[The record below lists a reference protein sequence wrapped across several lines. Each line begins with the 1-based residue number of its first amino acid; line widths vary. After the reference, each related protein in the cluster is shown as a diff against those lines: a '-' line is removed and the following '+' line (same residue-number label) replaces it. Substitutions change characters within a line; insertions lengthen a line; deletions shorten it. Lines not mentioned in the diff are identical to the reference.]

1 MVGNRQKPHETAGM
15 GQGEMRDKSAGLDPF
30 ILLSQRT
37 RGNRMVGNR
46 QKPRETA
53 GMEQGEMRDKSAGLR
68 RWLRLASRVARF
80 PRR

>member
-15 GQGEMRDKSAGLDPF
+15 EQGDSEDPF

-80 PRR
+80 PHR